1 MEKKVN
7 EKETKILE
15 DRLKKSKEIQEKLKK
30 EGYRS
35 PISWEDMERAI
46 RYNYN
51 EQIKYRS

>member
-1 MEKKVN
+1 MN

-30 EGYRS
+30 EGYHS
-35 PISWEDMERAI
+35 HISWEDMEQAM